1 MFLAVGRELVP
12 DDKSRKAPQSTQS
25 DSAINFKPI
34 KKHKPSKRVSKMKGM
49 HVQWMCF
56 LYLCWFMSVCSL
68 TWLKC
73 ITKGFPFQDIFLAF
87 LYEFFNLFGILVFQL
102 HYLIFETDYDSDYD
116 EPTPRISH
124 SVSTNGQ
131 VSLFH
136 HVAPP
141 VTYRGNIRPPMSPKL
156 KGMGPG
162 GRKRR
167 PERDFNTIRIDIHSQ
182 RRGMTLWFN
191 VVVL

>member
-1 MFLAVGRELVP
+1 M
-12 DDKSRKAPQSTQS
+12 TQTHS
-25 DSAINFKPI
+25 EEF
-34 KKHKPSKRVSKMKGM
+34 
-49 HVQWMCF
+49 
-56 LYLCWFMSVCSL
+56 
-68 TWLKC
+68 
-73 ITKGFPFQDIFLAF
+73 DIFLLPGYF
-87 LYEFFNLFGILVFQL
+87 SCFSLQIFQIYLHSILIHL
-102 HYLIFETDYDSDYD
+102 HYLIFATDYDSDYD

-131 VSLFH
+131 VSLFR

-182 RRGMTLWFN
+182 RRGMAK
-191 VVVL
+191 